1 MANQTDRHSY
11 NKYSLKWVYSS
22 EILAVQFLNME
33 YLNFWAGEI
42 APILVKIKGL
52 FALLRIVKINHYS
65 IPALTPF
72 PIVQQT
78 TCLSQ

>member
-42 APILVKIKGL
+42 APIHLKIAGL
-52 FALLRIVKINHYS
+52 LALLRIVKINRYS

-72 PIVQQT
+72 PIM
-78 TCLSQ
+78 

>member
-1 MANQTDRHSY
+1 MDACT
-11 NKYSLKWVYSS
+11 KWVCSS
-22 EILAVQFLNME
+22 EKLAVQFFSIS
-33 YLNFWAGEI
+33 YFQKWAGEI
-42 APILVKIKGL
+42 APILLKIKGL

-78 TCLSQ
+78 TCLSH

>member
-1 MANQTDRHSY
+1 MDAWP
-11 NKYSLKWVYSS
+11 KWVYSS
-22 EILAVQFLNME
+22 NKIVLRIFSISYFQK
-33 YLNFWAGEI
+33 WAGEI

-78 TCLSQ
+78 THLSQ

>member
-1 MANQTDRHSY
+1 MDAC
-11 NKYSLKWVYSS
+11 LKWVYSHKK
-22 EILAVQFLNME
+22 LAVQFLNME

-42 APILVKIKGL
+42 TPIWGKNAGL

-78 TCLSQ
+78 THLSQ